1 MEEKEE
7 KKGNKYV
14 QLLAISSQFTASIL
28 GFAIIGY
35 LLDQYYAVEKNYFTL
50 GLTLLGVFV
59 GLYLL
64 LQSVKKL
71 ND

>member
-1 MEEKEE
+1 MEEKEA

-14 QLLAISSQFTASIL
+14 KLFAISSQFTSSVV
-28 GFAIIGY
+28 GFAILGY
-35 LLDQYYAVEKNYFTL
+35 FLDQYYEVERNYFTL

-64 LQSVKKL
+64 MQGVKKL